1 MITSLSKTYHLSR
14 HSTRVPPQAEVASGI
29 SILGT
34 DCNSNM
40 AWSAKERY
48 VARNF
53 GFLGLE
59 RGEHTVDGRNP
70 ANQLRLI
77 DLIVYPVICRVLYI
91 EKVVVWDF

>member
-1 MITSLSKTYHLSR
+1 M
-14 HSTRVPPQAEVASGI
+14 ASGI

-59 RGEHTVDGRNP
+59 RGQHTVDGRNP
-70 ANQLRLI
+70 A
-77 DLIVYPVICRVLYI
+77 PVEVDSLSHYLQGFIHPKGGCLGFLSHPPVCRM
-91 EKVVVWDF
+91 F